1 MVDGNGSFDGETGG
15 QFNAAVSTMLQ
26 NCIQKLADMQKDLE
40 SALVEDMRL
49 VREGILSVER
59 RANDPTSQVHDE
71 DSGRPIDVPTMHDEN
86 SKINFELMQRIGY
99 RSRIHFELV
108 VGSVLSSEQ
117 NHDLVRLN
125 PFLTPAKIRSLTKE
139 VVGLLMRYIRSRQI
153 VRCLNRARSLDSLL
167 RDFLERGTTLAC
179 VDITNGRRTS
189 DTISNVMVL
198 EALSRTDWHGAKAGK
213 ELGKIV
219 QLQDELCQQVR
230 DDFLSEKGDEAR
242 TIDVDALVR
251 GVVVA
256 FHLVKFDVSAFGE
269 FKNRGLE
276 QFLRLAHLA
285 DKQCYYRGGKLYKPR
300 SALVYLNGPSVTTSD
315 GAAPAPRPLT
325 LRASSVWEN
334 KDGALSGLIHMLKH
348 SASGLAEE
356 IVARRHYV
364 KPERTLDPR
373 FLVFEFITGFLL
385 RKRQYELVTDFLSA
399 HKRGESS
406 VHQMIMGAGKTTVVG
421 PLLALMLADG
431 QRLVTQVC
439 PGRCLK

>member
-1 MVDGNGSFDGETGG
+1 
-15 QFNAAVSTMLQ
+15 MLLQ
-26 NCIQKLADMQKDLE
+26 
-40 SALVEDMRL
+40 
-49 VREGILSVER
+49 
-59 RANDPTSQVHDE
+59 
-71 DSGRPIDVPTMHDEN
+71 GR
-86 SKINFELMQRIGY
+86 
-99 RSRIHFELV
+99 
-108 VGSVLSSEQ
+108 
-117 NHDLVRLN
+117 
-125 PFLTPAKIRSLTKE
+125 
-139 VVGLLMRYIRSRQI
+139 
-153 VRCLNRARSLDSLL
+153 
-167 RDFLERGTTLAC
+167 
-179 VDITNGRRTS
+179 
-189 DTISNVMVL
+189 
-198 EALSRTDWHGAKAGK
+198 
-213 ELGKIV
+213 
-219 QLQDELCQQVR
+219 
-230 DDFLSEKGDEAR
+230 
-242 TIDVDALVR
+242 
-251 GVVVA
+251 
-256 FHLVKFDVSAFGE
+256 
-269 FKNRGLE
+269 
-276 QFLRLAHLA
+276 
-285 DKQCYYRGGKLYKPR
+285 KLYKPR

-439 PGRCLK
+439 PGPLLEMTRSEMRGKFSNVICKRIYTLTFDRSSLDSNDVARLQRLFVKLDGARRERAIVCTTPEASKEHHVKVHRLSSAGRGNTGHNPCPRPPYWQCYDCKGLQNRR

>member
-1 MVDGNGSFDGETGG
+1 
-15 QFNAAVSTMLQ
+15 
-26 NCIQKLADMQKDLE
+26 
-40 SALVEDMRL
+40 MR
-49 VREGILSVER
+49 
-59 RANDPTSQVHDE
+59 
-71 DSGRPIDVPTMHDEN
+71 
-86 SKINFELMQRIGY
+86 
-99 RSRIHFELV
+99 
-108 VGSVLSSEQ
+108 
-117 NHDLVRLN
+117 
-125 PFLTPAKIRSLTKE
+125 
-139 VVGLLMRYIRSRQI
+139 
-153 VRCLNRARSLDSLL
+153 
-167 RDFLERGTTLAC
+167 
-179 VDITNGRRTS
+179 
-189 DTISNVMVL
+189 
-198 EALSRTDWHGAKAGK
+198 KAGK

-356 IVARRHYV
+356 IVARRH
-364 KPERTLDPR
+364 
-373 FLVFEFITGFLL
+373 
-385 RKRQYELVTDFLSA
+385 
-399 HKRGESS
+399 
-406 VHQMIMGAGKTTVVG
+406 
-421 PLLALMLADG
+421 
-431 QRLVTQVC
+431 
-439 PGRCLK
+439 